1 MIHLIP
7 INRKLKVIYHFD
19 NHPSRLVTI
28 FCSTA
33 ASKGKGIAV
42 AAAETT
48 ADAGRCPVA
57 QCRVLATVTVKH
69 YVWSIQ
75 ATNNNQAGVQLW
87 T

>member
-48 ADAGRCPVA
+48 ADAGRCPVGG
-57 QCRVLATVTVKH
+57 TVPSPGNCHCKTLCLVDTGH
-69 YVWSIQ
+69 
-75 ATNNNQAGVQLW
+75 
-87 T
+87 